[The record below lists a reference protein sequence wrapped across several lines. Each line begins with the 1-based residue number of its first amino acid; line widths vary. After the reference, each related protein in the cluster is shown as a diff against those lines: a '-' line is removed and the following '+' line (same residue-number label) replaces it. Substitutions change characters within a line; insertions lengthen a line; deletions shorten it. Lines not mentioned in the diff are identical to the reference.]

1 MKQIILALLAVG
13 VAWGADAAVVYRGR
27 LVDMREPQ
35 KNLNLG
41 DITKKMTFRF
51 YNDDGVEQQDL
62 LLVQDVPLESDGS
75 FTAHLDSDALTTAL
89 QKGEATQVGLTVGQA
104 TREIQPRRKLL
115 PTASAITA
123 KIAGGLSRKATVG
136 SLTSETLEANAVSVR
151 GNLTV
156 GGAIKPSGAGRHFEQ
171 TPGYTARM
179 ADKGGVL
186 ALKSPTRVFGEVVNL
201 GEKGVK
207 LGEKG
212 YDAGDPL
219 GTAPADGVAVISCI
233 DPIISCSPQSG
244 EDRRVF
250 GESPNCSVVQFCRKG
265 EAIHVPAGWNWTP
278 PLYDGDKTLPE
289 CFSPE
294 NKNPRTFRVHFYKF
308 LNESGR

>member
-1 MKQIILALLAVG
+1 MKQMILALVAVG
-13 VAWGADAAVVYRGR
+13 MACGVDAAVVYRGR
-27 LVDMREPQ
+27 LADMREPRQ
-35 KNLNLG
+35 NLTLG
-41 DITKKMTFRF
+41 GTKTMTFRF
-51 YNDDGVEQQDL
+51 YNDDGVEQSNLELRQE
-62 LLVQDVPLESDGS
+62 VPLEADGS

-89 QKGEATQVGLTVGQA
+89 QKGEATQVGLTVGRA
-104 TREIQPRRKLL
+104 MREIQPRRKLL

-123 KIAGGLSRKATVG
+123 AIAGGLSRQATVG

-156 GGAIKPSGAGRHFEQ
+156 GGAIKPSVDGQRFEQ

-186 ALKSPTRVFGEVVNL
+186 ALKGPTRVFGEVVNL
-201 GEKGVK
+201 GEKG
-207 LGEKG
+207 
-212 YDAGDPL
+212 YDAGNPL

-233 DPIISCSPQSG
+233 DPIISCSS
-244 EDRRVF
+244 ESSEVRRVF
-250 GESPNCSVVQFCRKG
+250 GESPNCSVVQFCRKD
-265 EAIHVPAGWNWTP
+265 EAIHVPAGWNWAP
-278 PLYDGDKTLPE
+278 PLYSDDKTLPD